1 MKQEGHE
8 NIDGKRKS
16 AACWMDILSIVSAYV
31 RAMVLNY
38 HDSQDIIQ
46 NIAVVFAEKYAD
58 LDPSRDVVPWVLTIA
73 RYEIANYFRS
83 KGRETELMEEKLM
96 QRMET
101 AYHSIHGEADKIK
114 TALHECIQKLNKRSR
129 HVLELRYFRDMSAS
143 DISKRLSISANAVYL
158 ILCRTRDALAK
169 CVQRKTRLTWKIS

>member
-1 MKQEGHE
+1 MEQERFK
-8 NIDGKRKS
+8 NIDRERNS

-31 RAMVLNY
+31 RVMVLNY

-46 NIAVVFAEKYAD
+46 NIAVVFAEKFKD
-58 LDPSRDVVPWVLTIA
+58 LDPSREVVPWVLTIA

-83 KGRETELMEEKLM
+83 KGHETELLDEKLM
-96 QRMET
+96 ERMET
-101 AYHSIHGEADKIK
+101 AYHSIHNEADKIK

-129 HVLELRYFRDMSAS
+129 HILELRYFRDISVS
-143 DISKRLSISANAVYL
+143 DISKRLGISANAVYV
-158 ILCRTRDALAK
+158 ILCRSRDALAK

>member
-1 MKQEGHE
+1 MKEERSQ
-8 NIDGKRKS
+8 NNNRKRNS
-16 AACWMDILSIVSAYV
+16 AACWMNILSIVSAYV

-46 NIAVVFAEKYAD
+46 NIAVVFAEKFAD
-58 LDPSRDVVPWVLTIA
+58 LNPSRDVVPWVLTIA
-73 RYEIANYFRS
+73 RYEIVNYFRS
-83 KGRETELMEEKLM
+83 KGRETELLDERLM

-101 AYHSIHGEADKIK
+101 AYHSIHSEADKIK
-114 TALHECIQKLNKRSR
+114 TALHECIRKLNKRSR
-129 HVLELRYFRDMSAS
+129 HVLELRYFRDMSVS

-169 CVQRKTRLTWKIS
+169 CIQRKTRLTWKIS